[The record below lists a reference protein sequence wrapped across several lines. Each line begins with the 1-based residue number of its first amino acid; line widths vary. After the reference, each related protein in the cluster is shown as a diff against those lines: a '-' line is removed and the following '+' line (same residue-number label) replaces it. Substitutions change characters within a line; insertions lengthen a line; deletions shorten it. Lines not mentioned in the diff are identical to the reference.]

1 MHIAYPYKDFPKLEA
16 AFKELDNQWKNN
28 LTGDYRLT
36 EWSVQFYGNVLEEP
50 QITHPHASEVKVSK
64 QALDAF
70 TVLYYSIRAAL
81 HNDKRNNR
89 MILGMEN
96 GEAIEVPTKTK
107 MIVKVDLT
115 RNCSP
120 KPLYLEITRTCEITV
135 PRVQQVMTLLN
146 GTLRI
151 PLMLTF

>member
-1 MHIAYPYKDFPKLEA
+1 MHIAYPYEDFPKLEA
-16 AFKELDNQWKNN
+16 AFKELDDHWKND
-28 LTGDYRLT
+28 LTGDYRQT

-50 QITHPHASEVKVSK
+50 QITHPHASEVKASK

-81 HNDKRNNR
+81 HNDKRRNG

-96 GEAIEVPTKTK
+96 GEAKEVPTKTK

-120 KPLYLEITRTCEITV
+120 KPLYLEITSTCEITV

>member
-1 MHIAYPYKDFPKLEA
+1 MYITYPYEDFPKLEA
-16 AFKELDNQWKNN
+16 AFKELNAQWKND
-28 LTGDYRLT
+28 LTGDYRPA
-36 EWSVQFYGNVLEEP
+36 EFSVQFYGNVLEEP

-81 HNDKRNNR
+81 HNDKRGNG

-96 GEAIEVPTKTK
+96 GVAKEVPTKTK
-107 MIVKVDLT
+107 MIVKADKP
-115 RNCSP
+115 RSCSP

-135 PRVQQVMTLLN
+135 PGVKQVLTLLG
-146 GTLRI
+146 GTLHI